1 MDVSELENFSWHFE
15 DAFSLS
21 ELVSKEM
28 VFTLVLI
35 WMPPSFKGRISTLFF
50 HTYDVFSFCPVIT
63 WPAQFFIYFVDVEY
77 GTQNSISASKHSA
90 IKLHSHLTTN
100 CIKQY

>member
-1 MDVSELENFSWHFE
+1 MCLNLKNSHDILRLLF
-15 DAFSLS
+15 ALS

-63 WPAQFFIYFVDVEY
+63 
-77 GTQNSISASKHSA
+77 
-90 IKLHSHLTTN
+90 
-100 CIKQY
+100 